1 MLTDSQRRALV
12 AKLAELAPLSQSAEM
27 SGPLI
32 FIGHH
37 NNAPDGLKFATELA
51 DVFRYD
57 GKALFGPLTGQPVD
71 LMGVS
76 QFLVQDG
83 RIVREKRVYDD
94 LALRAQINSTR
105 GDSAVANTNIY

>member
-1 MLTDSQRRALV
+1 MQTNDAARYAGLRV
-12 AKLAELAPLSQSAEM
+12 AVLWKLA
-27 SGPLI
+27 G
-32 FIGHH
+32 
-37 NNAPDGLKFATELA
+37 
-51 DVFRYD
+51 RYD

-83 RIVREKRVYDD
+83 RIVREKRVYDE

-105 GDSAVANTNIY
+105 GDGPVENTNIY